1 MDENVIQTIGDF
13 LSKWGFWQLIAIA
26 SIVILTL
33 VLKIPI
39 KKAAEKYQAKTGV
52 DKSIITWVISIIPFV
67 LGFVAALLLELLA
80 QNWDVNLIDWA
91 EVTKQCSVLAVTA
104 IGIFETVKKFVEA
117 FTAKKVAAATP
128 TVKDK
133 VAPVAEAKVIE
144 INKTS
149 TDGKGKKD
157 VIKL

>member
-128 TVKDK
+128 VEKEK